1 MKILINTDLTPN
13 QRQRIESVS
22 DQIHVTQPQGPAEL
36 LLDASDSD
44 VIFGDFNK
52 TLFDTCSKLK
62 WVQVLGSGVDGS
74 LFPEFVESQGILTS
88 AKGFVGTHLAD
99 QTWALLL
106 GLLRGIG
113 RAVRERTW
121 DNRMSIR
128 HATWELSGRTL
139 GIVGMGGTGLEVARR
154 ASGFGMEI
162 IAVDPENVA
171 TPSFVKSVRN
181 MEGFYDLLAESD
193 IVSIC
198 APLTK
203 ETKDLFDLSAFR
215 QMKSHALLINVT
227 RGRIVN
233 GPDLIR
239 ALEDG
244 LIGGAGLD
252 VTPEEPL
259 PSDSPLWDMPN
270 VIVTPHVAGGSP
282 IRQDRTVDLFCQNLE
297 RFLSGKPM
305 VSQIDKRKGY

>member
-22 DQIHVTQPQGPAEL
+22 DQIHVTQPQGQAEL

-44 VIFGDFNK
+44 VIFGGFNK

-74 LFPEFVESQGILTS
+74 LFPEFVESQVILTS

-154 ASGFGMEI
+154 ASGFEMEI
-162 IAVDPENVA
+162 IAVDPETVA
-171 TPSFVKSVRN
+171 TPSFVKSVRK

>member
-22 DQIHVTQPQGPAEL
+22 DQIHVTQPQGQAEL

-74 LFPEFVESQGILTS
+74 LFPEFVESQVILTS

-154 ASGFGMEI
+154 ASGFEMEI
-162 IAVDPENVA
+162 IAVDPETVA

-193 IVSIC
+193 IVSVSYTH
-198 APLTK
+198 LTLP
-203 ETKDLFDLSAFR
+203 TSDL
-215 QMKSHALLINVT
+215 V
-227 RGRIVN
+227 
-233 GPDLIR
+233 
-239 ALEDG
+239 
-244 LIGGAGLD
+244 
-252 VTPEEPL
+252 
-259 PSDSPLWDMPN
+259 
-270 VIVTPHVAGGSP
+270 
-282 IRQDRTVDLFCQNLE
+282 
-297 RFLSGKPM
+297 
-305 VSQIDKRKGY
+305 

>member
-1 MKILINTDLTPN
+1 
-13 QRQRIESVS
+13 
-22 DQIHVTQPQGPAEL
+22 
-36 LLDASDSD
+36 
-44 VIFGDFNK
+44 
-52 TLFDTCSKLK
+52 
-62 WVQVLGSGVDGS
+62 
-74 LFPEFVESQGILTS
+74 
-88 AKGFVGTHLAD
+88 
-99 QTWALLL
+99 
-106 GLLRGIG
+106 
-113 RAVRERTW
+113 
-121 DNRMSIR
+121 
-128 HATWELSGRTL
+128 
-139 GIVGMGGTGLEVARR
+139 
-154 ASGFGMEI
+154 
-162 IAVDPENVA
+162 
-171 TPSFVKSVRN
+171 

-203 ETKDLFDLSAFR
+203 ETEDLFDLSAFR

>member
-22 DQIHVTQPQGPAEL
+22 DQIHVTQPQGQAEL

-44 VIFGDFNK
+44 VIFGGFNK

-62 WVQVLGSGVDGS
+62 WVQVLGSGVDGA
-74 LFPEFVESQGILTS
+74 LFPEFVESRVILTS

-139 GIVGMGGTGLEVARR
+139 GIVGMGGTVLEVARR
-154 ASGFGMEI
+154 ASGFEMEI
-162 IAVDPENVA
+162 IAVDPEAVA
-171 TPSFVKSVRN
+171 TPSFVKSVRK

-203 ETKDLFDLSAFR
+203 ETEDLFDLSAFR

>member
-22 DQIHVTQPQGPAEL
+22 DQIHVTQPQGQAEL

-44 VIFGDFNK
+44 VIFGGFNK

-62 WVQVLGSGVDGS
+62 WVQVLGSGVDGA
-74 LFPEFVESQGILTS
+74 LFPEFVESQVILTS

-139 GIVGMGGTGLEVARR
+139 GIVGMAGTGLEVARR
-154 ASGFGMEI
+154 ASGFEMEI
-162 IAVDPENVA
+162 IAVDPEAVA
-171 TPSFVKSVRN
+171 TPSFVKSVRK

-203 ETKDLFDLSAFR
+203 ETENLFDLSAFR

-305 VSQIDKRKGY
+305 ISQIDKRKGY

>member
-22 DQIHVTQPQGPAEL
+22 DQIHVTQPQGQAEL
-36 LLDASDSD
+36 LLDAFDSD
-44 VIFGDFNK
+44 VIFGGFNK

-62 WVQVLGSGVDGS
+62 WVQVLGSGVDGA
-74 LFPEFVESQGILTS
+74 LFPEFVESRVILTS

-154 ASGFGMEI
+154 ASGFEMEI
-162 IAVDPENVA
+162 IAVDPEAVA
-171 TPSFVKSVRN
+171 TPSFVKSVRK

-203 ETKDLFDLSAFR
+203 ETEDLFDLSAFR

>member
-22 DQIHVTQPQGPAEL
+22 DQIHVTQPQGQAEL

-74 LFPEFVESQGILTS
+74 LFPEFVESQVILTS

-154 ASGFGMEI
+154 ASGFEMEI
-162 IAVDPENVA
+162 IAVDPETVA
-171 TPSFVKSVRN
+171 TPSFVKSVRK
-181 MEGFYDLLAESD
+181 MERFYDLLAESD

-282 IRQDRTVDLFCQNLE
+282 IRQDRTVDLFCQNLK